1 MRDSEIQ
8 FIRQQGFTNV
18 HPDHRLYVALMFQP
32 RTIAGILALGIT
44 LQDAWLFLA
53 LSAVLWWG
61 TIVPT
66 RNLFDAVYNRL
77 IAPLSGVPRLPV
89 APPPRRFA
97 QAMAATVSLTIGAA
111 LLSGTT
117 LTAWVFEGLFTI
129 ALTSVVV
136 GRVCAPANLYNR
148 LLKPPYA
155 PGRLTPAGEIHLQ

>member
-32 RTIAGILALGIT
+32 RTIAGILALGIA

-77 IAPLSGVPRLPV
+77 IAPLRGDPRLPV

-111 LLSGTT
+111 LLSGAT

-129 ALTSVVV
+129 ASMSVVV

-148 LLKPPYA
+148 LLKPPHA
-155 PGRLTPAGEIHLQ
+155 PGRLKPVGQVHLQ